1 MQIQQKRGKVMKDY
15 KLDEIRY
22 LRVYGRNDGTL
33 SPCTLF
39 WTGSGIEMNVK
50 AKELWIEVEA
60 DYSDYEPWISIA
72 VDGAVVARQMLVKG
86 RYWIPVLRMMDRDT
100 MRNVRILR
108 EVQAMSGDADC
119 MLRIHGVRIDGEF
132 VPLEEK
138 AGKIEFIGDSLTS
151 GEGTIGAVG
160 ELNWNSMVFSA
171 VNGYAVQT
179 ADALNLDFHV
189 ISQSGW
195 GVLSSWDGDPSC
207 SLPQYYEQVCG
218 LLKGERN
225 KQLGADQPYDFAG
238 WLPEVVV
245 IALGTNDASAF
256 EQPAQYTDGT
266 TGELFDQKK
275 NADGTFEEASKQRLM
290 DDMEAFLV
298 KIRKNNPKAQMIWI
312 YNMMVS
318 DVNEVV
324 TDVVEAY
331 KEKTGDT
338 RVSALKL
345 PIVTQETTG
354 SREHPG
360 VEAHKQYAKV
370 LVKELEQYYK

>member
-1 MQIQQKRGKVMKDY
+1 MKDY

-22 LRVYGRNDGTL
+22 LRVYGRNDKAL
-33 SPCTLF
+33 SPYTLF

-50 AKELWIEVEA
+50 AAELWIEVEA
-60 DYSDYEPWISIA
+60 DYSGYEPWISIA
-72 VDGAVVARQMLVKG
+72 VDGAVVTRQMLVKG
-86 RYWIPVLRMMDRDT
+86 RYWLPVLRGMDRDT
-100 MRNVRILR
+100 MRKVRILR

-132 VPLEEK
+132 CPLEEK

-151 GEGTIGAVG
+151 GEGTVGAVG

-238 WLPEVVV
+238 WQPEVVV

-256 EQPAQYTDGT
+256 EQPAQYTDVT
-266 TGELFDQKK
+266 TGALFDQKK
-275 NADGTFEEASKQRLM
+275 NADGTFEEASRKRLM
-290 DDMEAFLV
+290 DAMEAFLV

-331 KEKTGDT
+331 KKKSGDT

-345 PIVTQETTG
+345 PIVTPETTG

-360 VEAHKQYAKV
+360 VEAHKQYAQV